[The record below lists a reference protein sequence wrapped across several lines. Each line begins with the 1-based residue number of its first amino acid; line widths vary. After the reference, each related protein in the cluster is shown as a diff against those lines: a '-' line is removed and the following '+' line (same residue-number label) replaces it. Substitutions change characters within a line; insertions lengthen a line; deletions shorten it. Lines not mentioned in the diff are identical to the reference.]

1 MERHGGPEALVVRDT
16 QTPVPGPGQV
26 RVRVGAAGVNNT
38 DIWTR
43 EGRYGTADDP
53 DAVVGWRGV
62 PIETPRIQGAD
73 VAGIVD
79 AVGPGA
85 DEGLVGRRVLLD
97 PATYADAAPDADPV
111 QILGSEYDGGFAEYC
126 VVAQEAAHDVTSSPL
141 TDVELACLPIAYGTA
156 AGMLGRAGASA
167 GETVVVTGASG
178 GVGTALVQLASAA
191 GLTVVAVST
200 VAKAARL
207 AELGASAVVDRGSAR
222 LPDDVAEAAPGG
234 VHLVADVVG
243 GPLFSLWPGLLARR
257 GRIVVAGGFAGPV
270 VSIDLRQLYLGQ
282 RRIIGSTMHTREH
295 FAALVDVARRG
306 DVRPP
311 VAEVFP
317 LGRIHDAQEAIRAT
331 DTLGKVVV
339 EVGSDVGHSG
349 TR

>member
-1 MERHGGPEALVVRDT
+1 MERHGGPEALVVRDV
-16 QTPVPGPGQV
+16 QTPTPKAGQV
-26 RVRVGAAGVNNT
+26 RVRVHAAGVNNT

-43 EGRYGTADDP
+43 EGRYGTAGDP
-53 DAVVGWRGV
+53 DAVAGWRGV
-62 PIETPRIQGAD
+62 AIHTPRIQGAD
-73 VAGIVD
+73 VAGVVD

-85 DEGLVGRRVLLD
+85 DQGLLGRRVLVD
-97 PATYADAAPDADPV
+97 PATYADSAPDADPV
-111 QILGSEYDGGFAEYC
+111 AILGSEYDGGFAEYC
-126 VVAQEAAHDVTSSPL
+126 VVSQDAVHQVTFSPL

-156 AGMLGRAGASA
+156 VGMLARAGARA

-200 VAKAARL
+200 EAKATRL
-207 AELGASAVVDRGSAR
+207 LELGASAVVDRGSAG
-222 LPDDVAEAAPGG
+222 LADDIAEAAPGG

-257 GRIVVAGGFAGPV
+257 GRVVVAGGFAGPL

-295 FAALVDVARRG
+295 FAMLVDVARG
-306 DVRPP
+306 GAVRPP

-317 LGRIHDAQEAIRAT
+317 LELIHDAQRAIRAT

-339 EVGSDVGHSG
+339 DI
-349 TR
+349 TQ